1 MKKQPE
7 GRFSDVFRKLF
18 HFGKPGVP
26 KKRRTKKYKKKQK
39 KKTRNVKQK
48 PAQK

>member
-7 GRFSDVFRKLF
+7 GCFSDVFRKLF

-26 KKRRTKKYKKKQK
+26 KKRRKKKYKKKQK